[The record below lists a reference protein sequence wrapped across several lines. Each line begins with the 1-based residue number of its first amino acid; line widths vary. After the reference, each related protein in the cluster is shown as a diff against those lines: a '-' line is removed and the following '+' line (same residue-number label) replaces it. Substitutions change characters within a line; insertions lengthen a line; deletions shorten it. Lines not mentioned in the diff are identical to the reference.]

1 MPSCIVSYSSGLMKI
16 DSLIF
21 LYLKISIR
29 NPFLNDILGECR
41 ILYRFFFFLKKLEMF
56 DSLPFF
62 MNFDKEVAIKQTVF
76 PVYLTCHFSFVT
88 FNICSL
94 FLVFSSLNM
103 MFLSL
108 SFLLFIMVGT
118 CSISWIWKFPYL
130 AKFRKHLENNIFTLF
145 LLHFLNYFL
154 CDTLSI
160 QCPSAICYNLT
171 GPKDSVLYFL
181 YFSYL
186 LFTWILHINLSSN
199 IHSPYSTI

>member
-1 MPSCIVSYSSGLMKI
+1 
-16 DSLIF
+16 
-21 LYLKISIR
+21 
-29 NPFLNDILGECR
+29 
-41 ILYRFFFFLKKLEMF
+41 MF

-62 MNFDKEVAIKQTVF
+62 KNFDQELEIKQSVV

-94 FLVFSSLNM
+94 FLVFSSPNM

-108 SFLLFIMVGT
+108 NFLLFIMVGT

-130 AKFRKHLENNIFTLF
+130 AKFGKHLENNIFTLF
-145 LLHFLNYFL
+145 LFHFLNYFL
-154 CDTLSI
+154 CNTLII
-160 QCPSAICYNLT
+160 QCPRTICYNLT

-199 IHSPYSTI
+199 VLSPYSAIWFGCKISHFFPRNCIAPF